1 MELTFDTQK
10 NKDDLSFWYEY
21 KPFINVDDGTIDLEI
36 KHDFLGSTDLEKFDF
51 NNPQIDPVDLSQS
64 LVKLMRKEMGY
75 GLAANQVGLPLQMF
89 VLEGEPAYAV
99 FNPRITYFGEEEILL
114 EEGCLSYPGLSLKIK
129 RPRFMRARF
138 QDPYGDFVTK
148 QFDGITSRVFQHE
161 YDHINGV
168 DFTQKVSKLKKNMA
182 MKKWKKKYGRTKLS
196 LPLQ

>member
-36 KHDFLGSTDLEKFDF
+36 KHDFLGSTNLEKFDF

-196 LPLQ
+196 LPI